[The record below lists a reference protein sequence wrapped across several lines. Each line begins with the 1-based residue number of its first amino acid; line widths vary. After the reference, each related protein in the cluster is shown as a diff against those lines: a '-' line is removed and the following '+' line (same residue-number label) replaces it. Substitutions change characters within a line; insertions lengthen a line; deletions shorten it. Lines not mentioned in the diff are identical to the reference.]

1 LVLQLGIINYKARK
15 FVRKYSSMILK
26 INCKILLNA
35 KEGIEDM
42 LINTNY
48 IVRVMKKAEVLAISL
63 ILILFSVVPATAFDF
78 SDWDALIKKHVSQ
91 KKVDGV
97 MINAVNYKNLKND
110 EKFKKLVSRLNSARE
125 DSLKTRDEKL
135 TFWINTY
142 NILAAKMV
150 ADRFPVK
157 SIKDSGS
164 FFSPVWKKPAGH
176 VSGKERT
183 LNEIEHEILRK
194 MDEPRI
200 HVAIVCAS
208 VSCPDLRLE
217 AFKADQLNDQLN
229 DQMKTFLLSSEK
241 GMRIDKKKNRVYLS
255 SIFKWFKDDFESR
268 GGVLKFIS
276 NYVSSETAKEL
287 TDSRI
292 DVSYLDYNWGING

>member
-1 LVLQLGIINYKARK
+1 
-15 FVRKYSSMILK
+15 
-26 INCKILLNA
+26 
-35 KEGIEDM
+35 M
-42 LINTNY
+42 LINTKY
-48 IVRVMKKAEVLAISL
+48 IAGVMKKAEVLAISL
-63 ILILFSVVPATAFDF
+63 VLIFLSVVPVAAFDF
-78 SDWDALIKKHVSQ
+78 SDWDTLIKKHVRM

-97 MINAVNYKNLKND
+97 MISAVNYKNLKSN
-110 EKFKKLVSRLNSARE
+110 EKFKKLVSRLNLVHE
-125 DSLKTRDEKL
+125 DSLKTRDEEL

-150 ADRFPVK
+150 ADHFPIK
-157 SIKDSGS
+157 SIKDAGN

-176 VSGKERT
+176 VAGKERT

-217 AFKADQLNDQLN
+217 AFKADSLNEQLN
-229 DQMKTFLLSSEK
+229 DQMKMFLQSSEK
-241 GMRIDKKKNRVYLS
+241 GMRIDKNNNRVYLS
-255 SIFKWFKDDFESR
+255 SIFKWFEDDFESR

-276 NYVSSETAKEL
+276 NYVSPEIAKEL
-287 TDSRI
+287 SDSRI
-292 DVSYLDYNWGING
+292 DVSYLDYNWSVNG

>member
-1 LVLQLGIINYKARK
+1 
-15 FVRKYSSMILK
+15 
-26 INCKILLNA
+26 
-35 KEGIEDM
+35 M
-42 LINTNY
+42 LININY
-48 IVRVMKKAEVLAISL
+48 IVEVIKKAEILVISL
-63 ILILFSVVPATAFDF
+63 VLILLSVVPVAAFDF
-78 SDWDALIKKHVSQ
+78 SDWDTLIKKHVSL

-97 MINAVNYKNLKND
+97 MINAVNYKNLKSD
-110 EKFKKLVSRLNSARE
+110 GKFKKLVSRLSLARE

-135 TFWINTY
+135 AFWINTY

-150 ADRFPVK
+150 ADRFPIK
-157 SIKDSGS
+157 SIKDAGS
-164 FFSPVWKKPAGH
+164 FFSSVWKKPAGH
-176 VSGKERT
+176 VAGKERT

-217 AFKADQLNDQLN
+217 AFKVGSLNEQLN
-229 DQMKTFLLSSEK
+229 DQMKLFLLSSEK
-241 GMRIDKKKNRVYLS
+241 GMRIDKKSNRVYLS

-276 NYVSSETAKEL
+276 NYVSPEAAKEL
-287 TDSRI
+287 VDPRI
-292 DVSYLDYNWGING
+292 DVSYLDYNWGVNG

>member
-1 LVLQLGIINYKARK
+1 
-15 FVRKYSSMILK
+15 
-26 INCKILLNA
+26 
-35 KEGIEDM
+35 M

-48 IVRVMKKAEVLAISL
+48 IAGVIKKPEVLAISL
-63 ILILFSVVPATAFDF
+63 VLTLQSVVPVAAFDF
-78 SDWDALIKKHVSQ
+78 SDWDALIKKHVSM

-97 MINAVNYKNLKND
+97 MISAVNYKKLKSN
-110 EKFKKLVSRLNSARE
+110 EKFKQLVSRLNLVHE
-125 DSLKTRDEKL
+125 DSLKTRDEEL

-150 ADRFPVK
+150 ADHFPIK
-157 SIKDSGS
+157 SIKDAGS
-164 FFSPVWKKPAGH
+164 FFSPVWNKPAGH
-176 VSGKERT
+176 VAGKERT

-217 AFKADQLNDQLN
+217 AFTADKLNEQLS
-229 DQMKTFLLSSEK
+229 DQMKRFLQSPEK
-241 GMRIDKKKNRVYLS
+241 GMRMDKKKNRVYLS

-268 GGVLKFIS
+268 GGVLKVIS
-276 NYVSSETAKEL
+276 NYVSPKVAKEL
-287 TDSRI
+287 MSPSI